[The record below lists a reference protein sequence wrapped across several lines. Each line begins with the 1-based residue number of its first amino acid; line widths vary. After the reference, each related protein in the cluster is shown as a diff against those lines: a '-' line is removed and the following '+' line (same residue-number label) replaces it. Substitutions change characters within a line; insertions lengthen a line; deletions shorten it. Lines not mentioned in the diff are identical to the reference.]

1 MKKIGIISDT
11 HGGLC
16 PDVFK
21 HFEGVDAILHA
32 GDIGT
37 EEVLIELE
45 AIAPVYA
52 VRGNVDFFQ
61 AAHHLPRKRV
71 EVFDGVRFGLIH
83 GDIFPKS
90 TILDQLIPY
99 FAKDHVDAIV
109 FGHTHERYLR
119 KRGSVWL
126 INPGASNPRQAS
138 SCHSVVVVQVDS
150 GHILSVTDMALQPF
164 QTDDL
169 FPDWED
175 EI

>member
-21 HFEGVDAILHA
+21 YFEDVDAILHA

-61 AAHHLPRKRV
+61 AAKNLPRKRI
-71 EVFDGVRFGLIH
+71 ETFESVRFGLIH
-83 GDIFPKS
+83 GDIFPR
-90 TILDQLIPY
+90 TTLVEQLIPY
-99 FAKDHVDAIV
+99 FADDHVQAIV
-109 FGHTHERYLR
+109 FGHTHEKFIRQV
-119 KRGSVWL
+119 GSVYL
-126 INPGASNPRQAS
+126 LNPGASNPHQAK
-138 SCHSVVVVQVDS
+138 SCHSVLVVMVDS
-150 GHILSVTDMALQPF
+150 GKIVKIVDMSLQP
-164 QTDDL
+164 TKMDDF
-169 FPDWED
+169 FPDWD